1 MGTSSSKK
9 DVVVTK
15 NTKYDTTPAPSGS
28 LQIVLFRLIWEM
40 RPKILIFKQIGQ
52 TAVNKVNHPSLEQ
65 ILEESTNED
74 FRTYGVLSKSGSNPL
89 LYYIHL
95 GDGVLITKKLN
106 KLKFLLEKNLDQ
118 MVRISLVNISEIM
131 KKFSDYC
138 SIYEI
143 KKVSKYYYDL
153 SKCKI
158 DLSKRNELV
167 EKGKSEVISDEEINL
182 NDEGLNSK
190 SDELIIETSCSES
203 VNKTIENYL
212 YKDVNKPF
220 ERFIKYPIEN
230 KNKEKENEINENLE
244 DEKREN
250 EEEEEE
256 DKRFESDENEEE
268 NEYEEAEDDEEKK
281 KEEEKKEEEKKEEE
295 MGKIKVFLNKGIP
308 FDQRE
313 QNNSIKKVGLKFTD
327 FIQNIESNFY
337 LKEALIML
345 TPYKSLQKFSF
356 YLSQMK
362 EPNKFKGWKYL
373 QKLFLDNFSIRWV
386 SFRNS
391 SLTDNA
397 LRIILDGLCIRR
409 VRYLDLSHNKLT
421 DSGMYILCKFLI
433 KNQTLQR
440 LYINRNPYI
449 TCDGIKAV
457 VSALKDHPNIHTLNL
472 SNLSIKG
479 CGKQLKILLSNK
491 RVHNLFLKN
500 CSLDFTDFQDLA
512 DELSKEDCSIVF
524 LDIGN
529 NKIQDNPHY
538 TEIEKFILK
547 NKSIRKLCLDGLGL
561 NMTNYMPIF
570 KAIFK
575 NRTIQCYSLNQNADL
590 PVKGIL
596 NFFMKINYIKEL
608 SVIPW
613 DPSVDKTRTFTDDE
627 VRWIKRFHDKCPDI
641 RLHSYELIKRQ
652 EKIDQ

>member
-9 DVVVTK
+9 DVVITK

-52 TAVNKVNHPSLEQ
+52 TAVNKINHPSLEQ

-95 GDGVLITKKLN
+95 GDGVVITKKLT
-106 KLKFLLEKNLDQ
+106 KLKFLLETNLDQ

-131 KKFSDYC
+131 KKFSDNC

-153 SKCKI
+153 TKCKI

-182 NDEGLNSK
+182 NDEGSNSK
-190 SDELIIETSCSES
+190 SDELIIETSCSET

-230 KNKEKENEINENLE
+230 KNKEKENEINENLD

-250 EEEEEE
+250 EEEEEDE
-256 DKRFESDENEEE
+256 KRFESDENEEE

-313 QNNSIKKVGLKFTD
+313 QNNSIKKVRLKFTD
-327 FIQNIESNFY
+327 FIQNIES
-337 LKEALIML
+337 I
-345 TPYKSLQKFSF
+345 
-356 YLSQMK
+356 
-362 EPNKFKGWKYL
+362 
-373 QKLFLDNFSIRWV
+373 
-386 SFRNS
+386 
-391 SLTDNA
+391 
-397 LRIILDGLCIRR
+397 
-409 VRYLDLSHNKLT
+409 
-421 DSGMYILCKFLI
+421 
-433 KNQTLQR
+433 
-440 LYINRNPYI
+440 
-449 TCDGIKAV
+449 
-457 VSALKDHPNIHTLNL
+457 
-472 SNLSIKG
+472 
-479 CGKQLKILLSNK
+479 
-491 RVHNLFLKN
+491 
-500 CSLDFTDFQDLA
+500 
-512 DELSKEDCSIVF
+512 
-524 LDIGN
+524 
-529 NKIQDNPHY
+529 
-538 TEIEKFILK
+538 FI
-547 NKSIRKLCLDGLGL
+547 
-561 NMTNYMPIF
+561 
-570 KAIFK
+570 
-575 NRTIQCYSLNQNADL
+575 
-590 PVKGIL
+590 
-596 NFFMKINYIKEL
+596 
-608 SVIPW
+608 
-613 DPSVDKTRTFTDDE
+613 
-627 VRWIKRFHDKCPDI
+627 
-641 RLHSYELIKRQ
+641 
-652 EKIDQ
+652 